1 MTTVGDMLFQ
11 LGGVPVMSGIPFGP
25 KAQYYFVD
33 PANGSAGNAGLDLKN
48 PLATVQGAEDKTTGD
63 QHDTILLIAGD
74 TASAVAA
81 SITWDKDYTHLIGI
95 GSELPG
101 MGQRCRITGSATVDA
116 TELLNIS
123 GNGCLFR
130 NFQLFNGA
138 DADAEAAAAVVSG
151 SRNVFKN
158 VFFAGMGHATSAAHV
173 GGCSL
178 QVTGD
183 ENYFEDCTI
192 GLDTIV
198 RGAAN
203 YQLKIS
209 GKRNHF
215 KNCKILSNC
224 VTAGAFMVQ
233 IDNSA
238 ADLRWNL
245 FEDCLFYNYRE
256 NWGTAITDCFDM
268 PAGGNTHDVILKGN
282 CMLYGCTGWADTVTH
297 LIHMLAAPATGG
309 GIGIAVNA

>member
-1 MTTVGDMLFQ
+1 MTTIGDMLFQ
-11 LGGVPVMSGIPFGP
+11 LGGVPALPGIPFGP
-25 KAQYYFVD
+25 KAKYYFVD
-33 PANGSAGNAGLDLKN
+33 PVNGVSTNNGEDLTQA
-48 PLATVQGAEDKTTGD
+48 LTTLQGGEDKTTGD
-63 QHDTILLIAGD
+63 QHDTVFFIAGD
-74 TASAVAA
+74 TGANITA
-81 SITWDKDYTHLIGI
+81 SIAWDKDYTHAVGI
-95 GSELPG
+95 GCGLPG
-101 MGQRCRITGSATVDA
+101 MGQRCRVVAPASVDA
-116 TELLNIS
+116 TEVIAVS
-123 GNGCLFR
+123 GNGCCFANLQFY
-130 NFQLFNGA
+130 NGG
-138 DADAEAAAAVVSG
+138 DTDAEAAAAVVSG
-151 SRNVFKN
+151 SRNHFKN

-215 KNCKILSNC
+215 KNCKIISNC

-268 PAGGNTHDVILKGN
+268 PAGGLTHDVILKGN